1 MCNPQNR
8 YGTLMRPI
16 PIGRN
21 IEMQPITIKDL
32 NPQKQMN
39 YVLGDNPHNWTS
51 FEHFGLEKTMKI

>member
-21 IEMQPITIKDL
+21 IEMPPITIKDL
-32 NPQKQMN
+32 NSQKQMN
-39 YVLGDNPHNWTS
+39 YGLVYIIL
-51 FEHFGLEKTMKI
+51 HFKM

>member
-21 IEMQPITIKDL
+21 IEMQPIKIKDL

-39 YVLGDNPHNWTS
+39 YVLMYIILHS
-51 FEHFGLEKTMKI
+51 KM